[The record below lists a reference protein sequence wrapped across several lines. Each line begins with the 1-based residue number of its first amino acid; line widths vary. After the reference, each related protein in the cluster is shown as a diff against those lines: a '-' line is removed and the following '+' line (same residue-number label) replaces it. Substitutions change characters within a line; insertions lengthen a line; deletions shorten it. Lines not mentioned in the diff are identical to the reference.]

1 MSLSNRPLDVCVVS
15 YGGVGCTALMDV
27 LSRFLRVNSKDDKD
41 GLKHKNSPELP
52 IYKGSKIKRVIYV
65 YNNPMNAVLSL
76 FRRHYQRAQ
85 HKKLTG
91 KKAPDNLTLEK
102 YVESGTDMFQMERHF
117 KNWAQGSTKF
127 PILFVNSQHLY
138 KPPVL
143 RRIMRFLKINIP
155 IGLFQQKPRNSNYKA
170 IEPQIRE
177 GLEKIYNRFAQEL
190 DNHPKV
196 KLIKKLKQKS

>member
-1 MSLSNRPLDVCVVS
+1 MSFNRPLDVCVVS
-15 YGGVGCTALMDV
+15 YGGVGCTALMTV
-27 LSRFLRVNSKDDKD
+27 LSKFIRVNNKDDKD
-41 GLKHKNSPELP
+41 GLKHKNSPELN

-91 KKAPDNLTLEK
+91 RKAPEGLTLK
-102 YVESGTDMFQMERHF
+102 QYVESGIDMFEMEQHF
-117 KNWAQGSTKF
+117 NNWAQGSTKF
-127 PILFVNSQHLY
+127 PILLVNSKHLY

-155 IGLFQQKPRNSNYKA
+155 ISLFKQKPRKSNYKTVD
-170 IEPQIRE
+170 PQIRE
-177 GLEKIYNRFAQEL
+177 GLEKIYMKFSEEL
-190 DNHPKV
+190 DSLPKV
-196 KLIKKLKQKS
+196 KLVKKLKQKL